1 MKYCGTTDR
10 GKLRKSNQDNYV
22 IATNRNGDVF
32 AIVCDGIGGGRGGDI
47 ASRMTVNYFSELFAE
62 HAGFESASDAKYW
75 LRINISEINRRIF
88 QRSKD
93 QEELRGMGTT
103 MCGVLK
109 ASVGTFVVNIGDSR
123 AYSWQKD
130 TGLKQLTIDHTLVQ
144 DMIMH
149 GEITRKEA
157 ENYPRKNVLTNALGV
172 WESVRSDIDTHP
184 EPVQGYL
191 ICSDGLHGYVDE
203 KSIAKIVMTKGRD
216 PALKVRRLIKAA
228 LDAGGFDNITVIL
241 IDLEGENAV

>member
-47 ASRMTVNYFSELFAE
+47 ASRMTVNYFSELFAD
-62 HAGFESASDAKYW
+62 HGGFESASDAKYW
-75 LRINISEINRRIF
+75 LRINIAEINRRIF
-88 QRSKD
+88 QRGKD

-109 ASVGTFVVNIGDSR
+109 SSVGTFVVNIGDSR
-123 AYSWQKD
+123 AYSWRQD
-130 TGLKQLTIDHTLVQ
+130 SGLKQLTIDHTLVQ

-172 WESVRSDIDTHP
+172 WEI
-184 EPVQGYL
+184 
-191 ICSDGLHGYVDE
+191 
-203 KSIAKIVMTKGRD
+203 GR
-216 PALKVRRLIKAA
+216 AHV
-228 LDAGGFDNITVIL
+228 
-241 IDLEGENAV
+241 